1 MQATGRRR
9 AILLAAA
16 FAVCLPAL
24 AQEAV
29 PDGSAGVPA
38 STVLFG
44 SEIDPNETVRGVP
57 GFAGTTY
64 DVTGESVRGR
74 ILVPVRFGK
83 LGPFPFLLDLSIRHP
98 VVDAKLA
105 ASAGLP
111 RAEIGEGRVEAPV
124 FLARVLRCGTLPPRE
139 ALLAGVD
146 LSALSARL
154 GRPIAGLWPAQ
165 QPGLEVEIDVA
176 AAKVRW
182 RGFSESALAEDDEAA
197 PMTLAEDGAPRV
209 SVRVLGKAPR
219 TLALDLSRGDRIALS
234 DATLAELGV
243 LRGDTPR
250 LRILG
255 GATASIQCRLPLL
268 TVGGVD
274 FSDLICT
281 VVPDDGEERLGLGVL
296 RHFRI
301 TLNYEF
307 GIVKFEALD
316 GVALRDPPLA
326 GYGLLL
332 EARRNGFWTVRVAEG
347 TPAHRAGMRAGDR
360 LIALGGVR
368 VAGVGHEVV
377 SRLLSAESETLLRV
391 IFRRGSEPARSVT
404 LKAEVLL

>member
-1 MQATGRRR
+1 M
-9 AILLAAA
+9 
-16 FAVCLPAL
+16 
-24 AQEAV
+24 
-29 PDGSAGVPA
+29 
-38 STVLFG
+38 
-44 SEIDPNETVRGVP
+44 
-57 GFAGTTY
+57 
-64 DVTGESVRGR
+64 
-74 ILVPVRFGK
+74 
-83 LGPFPFLLDLSIRHP
+83 
-98 VVDAKLA
+98 
-105 ASAGLP
+105 
-111 RAEIGEGRVEAPV
+111 
-124 FLARVLRCGTLPPRE
+124 
-139 ALLAGVD
+139 
-146 LSALSARL
+146 
-154 GRPIAGLWPAQ
+154 
-165 QPGLEVEIDVA
+165 
-176 AAKVRW
+176 
-182 RGFSESALAEDDEAA
+182 
-197 PMTLAEDGAPRV
+197 
-209 SVRVLGKAPR
+209 
-219 TLALDLSRGDRIALS
+219 S

-391 IFRRGSEPARSVT
+391 TFRRGSEPARSVT